1 MLTSCFKK
9 GLKRNIHLELS
20 DKKPDPGDMVGNAT
34 TVSLPDAG
42 VVVLQ
47 DFDTVS
53 PQAGLM
59 GFDGGVAFEVL
70 TGALQDENSS
80 LVTLPGDSWANES
93 VAASA

>member
-9 GLKRNIHLELS
+9 GLKRNIHLELL
-20 DKKPDPGDMVGNAT
+20 DKKPDLGDMAGNAT

-42 VVVLQ
+42 VALQ